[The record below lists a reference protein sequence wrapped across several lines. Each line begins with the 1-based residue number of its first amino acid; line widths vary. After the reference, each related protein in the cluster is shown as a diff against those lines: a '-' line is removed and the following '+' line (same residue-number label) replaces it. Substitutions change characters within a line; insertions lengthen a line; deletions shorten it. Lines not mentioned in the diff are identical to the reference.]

1 MARMPRHLLALATLP
16 ALLAA
21 AACGGSTTDP
31 ISGDRTALLQAES
44 RWNSSGVRD
53 YDYDLVTSF
62 AASHDSVQVEVRN
75 NQVTLSESYLT
86 GQTSPAGT
94 TIPDLF
100 GSVDAA
106 IVSGLK
112 VQVIYDPQLGYPAN
126 GMISAQYN
134 TPAGP
139 SSWSIVH
146 FVHL

>member
-1 MARMPRHLLALATLP
+1 MSRTTRHLLIIALP
-16 ALLAA
+16 VLLGAI
-21 AACGGSTTDP
+21 ACGGSATDP

-44 RWNSSGVRD
+44 QWNASGVRD
-53 YDYDLVTSF
+53 YNYDLVTSF
-62 AASHDSVQVEVRN
+62 AASHDSVQVQVRN

-86 GQTSPAGT
+86 GQTTPAGT

-100 GSVDAA
+100 SSVDAA
-106 IVSGLK
+106 ITSGLK